1 MTEANHGTS
10 SGDSVEDPALANT
23 GIHGLD
29 EILGGGLPRHHSYL
43 VQGPHGSG
51 KTTLG
56 LQFLMA
62 GARQGERGLYF
73 ATCESEEE
81 VREISRSHGWDLDG
95 VVIHYH
101 DPRDSFQNGP
111 EQSVFLAAE
120 MELPWT
126 MEAILAEIDRVDP
139 QRLVI
144 DSLSEIRLL
153 SSEERHFRRK
163 VLDLKEHL
171 MSRKCTTLFCDEA
184 LPPGQPVDV
193 LVHGVI
199 DLNQT
204 TLEYGPDRRRLR
216 IAKLRGRP
224 YSSGLH
230 DFKILTGGLEVYP
243 RLTALN
249 DRRHVEGQTLSS
261 GIQELD
267 RLFGGG
273 IDRGTASVFL
283 GPSGSGKS
291 VMASQYA
298 VAAALRGQKTA
309 MYVLDERINTLLA
322 RARGLGMDLE
332 GEADRG
338 MIEIRE
344 VDPAELTPGEFSD
357 HVRRAIT
364 DRGVEMVVIDSLV
377 GYRQAMPEER
387 WLSLYLHELLG
398 FLNQQGVTALMV
410 LTQHGLPGTVRTS
423 PFDISY
429 IADSVLLFHIFEF
442 GGELRKAV
450 SVYKRRGGGHEPSL
464 RELRI
469 GPDGVS
475 IGEPLSEFRGIT
487 TGLPQFS
494 GERLL
499 DVEGPGSD

>member
-1 MTEANHGTS
+1 MADGNNRPS
-10 SGDSVEDPALANT
+10 PVNSVGEPALANT
-23 GIHGLD
+23 GIDGLD
-29 EILGGGLPRHHSYL
+29 EILNGGLPRHHAYL

-62 GARQGERGLYF
+62 GARQGERGLYL

-81 VREISRSHGWDLDG
+81 VREISRSHGWNLDG

-101 DPRDSFQNGP
+101 DPRNSFQNGA
-111 EQSVFLAAE
+111 EQSVFLPAE
-120 MELPWT
+120 MELPRT

-144 DSLSEIRLL
+144 DSMSEIRLL
-153 SSEERHFRRK
+153 SSDERHFRRQ

-171 MSRKCTTLFCDEA
+171 MSRECTTLFCDER
-184 LPPGQPVDV
+184 LSPEQPVHV

-199 DLNQT
+199 NLEQT

-216 IAKLRGRP
+216 IAKLRGRS

-243 RLTALN
+243 RLVASN
-249 DRRHVEGQTLSS
+249 DRGDLDGQIVSS
-261 GIQELD
+261 GIPGLD

-273 IDRGTASVFL
+273 IDKGTASLLL

-291 VMASQYA
+291 IMASQYA
-298 VAAALRGQKTA
+298 VAAALRGQRTA
-309 MYVLDERINTLLA
+309 MYVLDERVNILLA
-322 RARGLGMDLE
+322 RARGLGLDLE

-338 MIEIRE
+338 MIEIRQ
-344 VDPAELTPGEFSD
+344 VDPAELTPGQFSD
-357 HVRRAIT
+357 HVRGAIT
-364 DRGVEMVVIDSLV
+364 DRGVELVVIDSLV

-398 FLNQQGVTALMV
+398 FLNQHGVTVLMV
-410 LTQHGLPGTVRTS
+410 LTQHGLPGTVRTN
-423 PFDISY
+423 PFDLSY
-429 IADSVLLFHIFEF
+429 ISDSILLFHIFEF

-450 SVYKRRGGGHEPSL
+450 SVYKRRGGGHESSL

-469 GPDGVS
+469 DSDGVH
-475 IGEPLSEFRGIT
+475 IGDPLTEFRGIT
-487 TGLPQFS
+487 TGLPHFL
-494 GERLL
+494 GERLA

>member
-1 MTEANHGTS
+1 MTDTNHGTPPTKP
-10 SGDSVEDPALANT
+10 VEGPALADT

-62 GARQGERGLYF
+62 GARHGERGLYF

-81 VREISRSHGWDLDG
+81 IRVISRAHGWNLDG
-95 VVIHYH
+95 IVIRYH

-111 EQSVFLAAE
+111 DQSVFLAAE

-126 MEAILAEIDRVDP
+126 MEAILVEIDRVDP

-144 DSLSEIRLL
+144 DSLSDIRLL
-153 SSEERHFRRK
+153 SSEERHFRRQ

-171 MSRKCTTLFCDEA
+171 MSRECTTLFCDEA
-184 LPPGQPVDV
+184 QPPEQPVNV

-199 DLNQT
+199 DLELT
-204 TLEYGPDRRRLR
+204 PLEYGPDRRRLR
-216 IAKLRGRP
+216 IAKLRGRS
-224 YSSGLH
+224 YSSGFH
-230 DFKILTGGLEVYP
+230 DFKIRTGGLEVYP
-243 RLTALN
+243 RLVALS
-249 DRRHVEGQTLSS
+249 DRRHVEGETLSS

-267 RLFGGG
+267 QLFGGG
-273 IDRGTASVFL
+273 IDRGTASCFL

-309 MYVLDERINTLLA
+309 MYILDERVNTLLA

-338 MIEIRE
+338 MIDIRQ
-344 VDPAELTPGEFSD
+344 VDPVELTPGEFSD
-357 HVRRAIT
+357 QIRRAVR

-387 WLSLYLHELLG
+387 WLALYLHELLG
-398 FLNQQGVTALMV
+398 FLNQEGVTALLV
-410 LTQHGLPGTVRTS
+410 LTQHGLPGTALS
-423 PFDISY
+423 SAFDMSY

-450 SVYKRRGGGHEPSL
+450 SVYKRRGGGHERSL

-469 GPDGVS
+469 GPDRVG
-475 IGEPLSEFRGIT
+475 IGKPLTEFRGIT
-487 TGLPQFS
+487 TGLPDFF
-494 GERLL
+494 GKRLL